1 MFERKKEHTTSMNT
15 RDELI
20 QNVVS
25 TMRNQTKKMQLSVI
39 PTLKSYIPLNEFLAL
54 HLLYKEGNHI
64 VSEIAEHMHI
74 SNSSMTCIS
83 DRLMEREFVTRVRSQ
98 KDRRVVYLS
107 ITDKGKAFAEEMEK
121 VLTKE
126 YGEKLGHFTDEELQT
141 FLRLLNKMDV

>member
-1 MFERKKEHTTSMNT
+1 MNT

-121 VLTKE
+121 ST
-126 YGEKLGHFTDEELQT
+126 H
-141 FLRLLNKMDV
+141 